1 MLYTVGLKLLLI
13 CEIQSGI
20 ISGLKIPFRDFTD
33 ENEFE
38 ALAQQQCLAILAQ
51 ATDIMDG

>member
-1 MLYTVGLKLLLI
+1 MLYTVGLKLYLI
-13 CEIQSGI
+13 YEIQSGI

-33 ENEFE
+33 KNEFQP
-38 ALAQQQCLAILAQ
+38 LAQQQCPAIAAQ